1 MLMRDYFGKLNQ
13 KQKDSL
19 NIILRNTNH
28 LDLIIQ
34 DFLEIS
40 RIESARLKFNFMEI
54 ELTNPINSLVKEM
67 NNFMPE
73 KKIKI
78 VTQLG
83 TLPLMEVDPERVIQ
97 IIRNLTQN
105 AIKFS
110 PENSTIKISASV
122 VNKML
127 QISVADQG
135 IGIKKEDQEK
145 LFEPF
150 FQAEQTIYK
159 RKAGTGLGLAISK
172 GIVEAQE
179 GKIWLESQVEKGTTF
194 FFTIPLTPVKEIK
207 SIKLLFS
214 SEKEPAKK

>member
-1 MLMRDYFGKLNQ
+1 MRDYFGKLNQ

>member
-1 MLMRDYFGKLNQ
+1 
-13 KQKDSL
+13 
-19 NIILRNTNH
+19 
-28 LDLIIQ
+28 
-34 DFLEIS
+34 
-40 RIESARLKFNFMEI
+40 
-54 ELTNPINSLVKEM
+54 
-67 NNFMPE
+67 
-73 KKIKI
+73 
-78 VTQLG
+78 
-83 TLPLMEVDPERVIQ
+83 MEVDPERVIQ